1 MKPLNLS
8 SHKCNTFN
16 FGKISTKNSLNKHLY
31 CDDLCIYRQD
41 KIAICQSVMFPK
53 ISWHY
58 VCIAKEGIMRDTER
72 VEDAIQMKDPPR
84 IGAHASNI
92 ARRANRVLQVAQQ
105 EAENSEDPK
114 YVDHVNQAA
123 SNLRA
128 SKELPSHC
136 YH

>member
-1 MKPLNLS
+1 MFSIPFFLLLI
-8 SHKCNTFN
+8 
-16 FGKISTKNSLNKHLY
+16 KIL
-31 CDDLCIYRQD
+31 
-41 KIAICQSVMFPK
+41 
-53 ISWHY
+53 WHF
-58 VCIAKEGIMRDTER
+58 VCITEEGIMRDTER

-123 SNLRA
+123 SNLRS
-128 SKELPSHC
+128 SKELPP
-136 YH
+136 YHYC